1 MKKLGIIGLS
11 LIMVLGLTACGK
23 DKNNVSE
30 STTTETTAEVTTEV
44 SLEIADSLEIFT
56 TVWGTYGDDEK
67 FSIAG
72 GDYNNS
78 VMDAPGAFNVSD
90 TESLDAMLGVPAE
103 VAAYI
108 DDAASMMHMMNA
120 NTFTAGAY
128 HIADAANQQAF
139 CDSLK
144 DNIMN
149 RQWMCGFPDTLIIVT
164 IGDNYVVSAFG
175 NAEVIET
182 FKTKLTA
189 EYPVA
194 QVLYEENL
202 VQ

>member
-11 LIMVLGLTACGK
+11 LVMMLGLAACGE
-23 DKNNVSE
+23 DKNTDSGK
-30 STTTETTAEVTTEV
+30 TTTEATSEAVVEVT
-44 SLEIADSLEIFT
+44 DSLEIFT

-78 VMDAPGAFNVSD
+78 VMDAPGMFNVAD
-90 TESLDAMLGVPAE
+90 IESLDAMLGVPEAS
-103 VAAYI
+103 AALI

-128 HIADAANQQAF
+128 HLIDPANQQAF

-164 IGDNYVVSAFG
+164 IGDSYVVSAFG
-175 NAEVIET
+175 NAEIIET

-189 EYPVA
+189 EYPAA
-194 QVLYEENL
+194 QVLYEESL